1 MTCTQPAGRMRMLL
15 CRRSKSLMC
24 LDCFSRDMVH
34 MGGQMVTDGWTAS
47 DECTVAVLQLTPD
60 FIKNSCC
67 RPTDGAVDRTIAAPS
82 ANPHSPGQ

>member
-1 MTCTQPAGRMRMLL
+1 
-15 CRRSKSLMC
+15 MC

-67 RPTDGAVDRTIAAPS
+67 RPTDGAVDSRSNMTVPAYDLDL
-82 ANPHSPGQ
+82 